1 MITTVT
7 LNPMLDKTVHVSH
20 LERGKIHRASRMDLV
35 VGGKG
40 VNVSRQARMLGAD
53 TIATGFFGGP
63 VGEYLDRLLHEEGI
77 DHDFVRVSGMTREGI
92 TYLEEDGTWTAVF
105 EPPHAVTAD
114 EADLLVARCS
124 RLLEKSSWIV
134 CSGSSPAPAADE
146 VFAAVIRRARELGVP
161 SVLDSY
167 GEVFR
172 RALLAGPTMVQCN
185 RQEASRSLDLAIESE
200 REIRLALDTLLG
212 HGAAYA
218 VLTDGANPAYASIG
232 EVHWKLTPPKV
243 VTVNS
248 TGSGDAMVAAT
259 LTRLLDDAP
268 FEEALQFGVAA
279 GAANAARWDV
289 ASVPENAITGLLQ
302 KVALQRL

>member
-7 LNPMLDKTVHVSH
+7 LNPMLDKTVHISR
-20 LERGKIHRASRMDLV
+20 LERGTIHRASRMDLV

-40 VNVSRQARMLGAD
+40 VNVSREARMLGAD

-63 VGEYLDRLLHEEGI
+63 VGDFLEKLLREEGI
-77 DHDFVRVSGMTREGI
+77 AHDFIRVNGMTREGI
-92 TYLEEDGTWTAVF
+92 TYLEESGTWTAVF
-105 EPPHAVTAD
+105 EPPHDVTAD

-124 RLLEKSSWIV
+124 RLLEDSSWIV

-146 VFAAVIRRARELGVP
+146 VFAAIIRRARELGVP

-172 RALLAGPTMVQCN
+172 EALRAGPTLVQCN
-185 RQEASRSLDLAIESE
+185 RQEAAKSLELAVESE
-200 REIRLALDTLLG
+200 REIRLALDTMLA

-218 VLTDGANPAYASIG
+218 VLTDGAGPVYASIG
-232 EVHWKLTPPKV
+232 EVAWKIFPPRV
-243 VTVNS
+243 VTVNP
-248 TGSGDAMVAAT
+248 TGSGDTMVAAT
-259 LTRLLDDAP
+259 LTRFLEDAP

-289 ASVPENAITGLLQ
+289 ASVPESAIAHLLQ
-302 KVALQRL
+302 KVVLQRL